1 MSIDINPK
9 NGGYVELIVDEG
21 EWSGSFVKLQPV
33 DPITG
38 GAAAALEFAK
48 FSHITTGI
56 YTTHTGSALDAS
68 ASGYSNDITS
78 SFVISGS
85 SGAIE
90 APIYSFKLAAGAV
103 LAYRSAAGGIWV
115 AP

>member
-1 MSIDINPK
+1 MSNLINPK
-9 NGGYVELIVDEG
+9 YGGSIELIVDEG
-21 EWSGSFVKLQPV
+21 EWTGSFVKLQPV
-33 DPITG
+33 DPGTG
-38 GAAAALEFAK
+38 GALAALEVAK
-48 FSHITTGI
+48 FSHMTTGI
-56 YTTHTGSALDAS
+56 YAAHTGSPLDAS

-85 SGAIE
+85 AGAIE

-103 LAYRSAAGGIWV
+103 LAYKSMAGGTFT